1 MKPSAQLLYTY
12 QRAREQALEECRL
25 RQEAV
30 YARFPRLREITEA
43 RKALTYQLGRSLL
56 AQEDPQ
62 STRKAYAANM
72 QALLREERA
81 LLKENNI
88 PPAFLEP
95 VWRCDACQDTG
106 YVTGEDGVK
115 RMCACLTQR
124 MLAEQFTQGQVS
136 RRERFETFQEDIF
149 PTPRQRKATCK
160 ARDICKDY
168 AERFPGNN
176 PPGLLILGQ
185 AGLGK
190 SFLLNCVAVR
200 VLERGFSAL
209 SLPAYDYMQAVLAA
223 LRDRQPMPDFHA
235 PDLLILDDLGAEPM
249 LNNITREN
257 LTNLLD
263 ARQRQGLAT
272 AFSSNFTREQ
282 IINEYGERFAFR
294 LLSPRNTLT
303 LELIGEN
310 LRLLPLPPLEET

>member
-106 YVTGEDGVK
+106 YVTREDGVK

-200 VLERGFSAL
+200 VLERGFSVL
-209 SLPAYDYMQAVLAA
+209 SLPTYDYMQAVLAA

>member
-30 YARFPRLREITEA
+30 YARFPRLREIAEA

-200 VLERGFSAL
+200 VLERGFSVL

-223 LRDRQPMPDFHA
+223 LRDRQHMPDFHA

>member
-56 AQEDPQ
+56 AKEDPQ

-200 VLERGFSAL
+200 VLERGFSVL

>member
-200 VLERGFSAL
+200 VLERGFSVL

-294 LLSPRNTLT
+294 LLSPRNILT

>member
-56 AQEDPQ
+56 AKEDPL

-72 QALLREERA
+72 QALLREERD

-200 VLERGFSAL
+200 VLERGFSVL

-263 ARQRQGLAT
+263 ARQRQGLVT

>member
-200 VLERGFSAL
+200 VLERGFSVL

-294 LLSPRNTLT
+294 LLSPCNTLT

>member
-12 QRAREQALEECRL
+12 QQAREQALEECRL

-200 VLERGFSAL
+200 VLERGFSVL

>member
-1 MKPSAQLLYTY
+1 MKPSAQLFYTY

-72 QALLREERA
+72 QALLREERD

-200 VLERGFSAL
+200 VLERGFSVL

>member
-1 MKPSAQLLYTY
+1 MPA
-12 QRAREQALEECRL
+12 
-25 RQEAV
+25 
-30 YARFPRLREITEA
+30 PRLREITEA

-115 RMCACLTQR
+115 RMCACLTSGCWPSNLPR
-124 MLAEQFTQGQVS
+124 ARSPVGNGLKPS
-136 RRERFETFQEDIF
+136 RRTSSPPPGSAR
-149 PTPRQRKATCK
+149 PPAKP
-160 ARDICKDY
+160 RDICKDY

-200 VLERGFSAL
+200 VLERGFSVL
-209 SLPAYDYMQAVLAA
+209 SLPA
-223 LRDRQPMPDFHA
+223 
-235 PDLLILDDLGAEPM
+235 
-249 LNNITREN
+249 
-257 LTNLLD
+257 
-263 ARQRQGLAT
+263 
-272 AFSSNFTREQ
+272 
-282 IINEYGERFAFR
+282 
-294 LLSPRNTLT
+294 
-303 LELIGEN
+303 
-310 LRLLPLPPLEET
+310 LRLHAGGLGRPAGTGSLCRISMLRIC

>member
-124 MLAEQFTQGQVS
+124 MLAEQFTPGQVS

-200 VLERGFSAL
+200 VLERGFSVL

>member
-200 VLERGFSAL
+200 VLERGFSVL

-294 LLSPRNTLT
+294 LLSPRNTLPW
-303 LELIGEN
+303 ELIGEN

>member
-72 QALLREERA
+72 QALLREERD

-200 VLERGFSAL
+200 VLERGFSVL

>member
-1 MKPSAQLLYTY
+1 MKPSAQLFYTY

-200 VLERGFSAL
+200 VLERGFSVL

>member
-30 YARFPRLREITEA
+30 YAHFPRLREITEA

-200 VLERGFSAL
+200 VLERGFSVL

>member
-136 RRERFETFQEDIF
+136 HRERFETFQEDIF

-200 VLERGFSAL
+200 VLERGFSVL

>member
-30 YARFPRLREITEA
+30 YARFREITEA

-200 VLERGFSAL
+200 VLERGFSVL

>member
-106 YVTGEDGVK
+106 YVTREDGVK

-200 VLERGFSAL
+200 VLERGFSVL

>member
-200 VLERGFSAL
+200 VLERGFSVL

-282 IINEYGERFAFR
+282 IIHEYGERFAFR

>member
-30 YARFPRLREITEA
+30 YARFPRLREITQA

-72 QALLREERA
+72 QALLREERD

-200 VLERGFSAL
+200 VLERGFSVL

>member
-200 VLERGFSAL
+200 VLERGFSVL

-272 AFSSNFTREQ
+272 TFSSNFTREQ

>member
-95 VWRCDACQDTG
+95 VWRCNACQDTG

-200 VLERGFSAL
+200 VLERGFSVL

>member
-81 LLKENNI
+81 LLKENNL

-160 ARDICKDY
+160 ARNICKDY

-200 VLERGFSAL
+200 VLERGFSVL

>member
-12 QRAREQALEECRL
+12 QQAREQALEECRL

-43 RKALTYQLGRSLL
+43 RKALTYQLGLSLL
-56 AQEDPQ
+56 AQEDPL
-62 STRKAYAANM
+62 SARKAYAANM

-200 VLERGFSAL
+200 VLERGFSVL

>member
-30 YARFPRLREITEA
+30 YARSPRLREITEA

-200 VLERGFSAL
+200 VLERGFSVL

>member
-12 QRAREQALEECRL
+12 QQAREQALEECRL

-106 YVTGEDGVK
+106 YVTGEDGVR

-200 VLERGFSAL
+200 VLERGFSVL

>member
-43 RKALTYQLGRSLL
+43 RKAITYQLGRSLL

-62 STRKAYAANM
+62 STRKAYAVNM

-200 VLERGFSAL
+200 VLERGFSVL

>member
-200 VLERGFSAL
+200 VLERGFSVL

-257 LTNLLD
+257 LINLLD

-294 LLSPRNTLT
+294 LLSPCNTLT

>member
-56 AQEDPQ
+56 AQEDPL

-200 VLERGFSAL
+200 VLERGFSVL